1 MSLAG
6 TKLHSLAIILC
17 CDGADGHL
25 PTDLVLAMRSMPG
38 PDTGNLSKTYC
49 PMKLSWKNHGPTYF
63 LISQD
68 NGNIDA
74 ALQND
79 FICKIVES
87 DIGHRR
93 LREVRTPA

>member
-49 PMKLSWKNHGPTYF
+49 PMKLS
-63 LISQD
+63 
-68 NGNIDA
+68 
-74 ALQND
+74 
-79 FICKIVES
+79 
-87 DIGHRR
+87 
-93 LREVRTPA
+93 